1 MKILVIEDEIRVAS
15 FIRKGLEEFGYET
28 DVALDATAA
37 ERLLGMQAY
46 STIVLDVNLPKVSG
60 LDLCRTIRKGNPSVP
75 ILMLTALG
83 STDDKLSGFDAGA
96 DDYLVK
102 PFDFPELVAR
112 IRSLQR
118 RSAATAFPQEPQYLR
133 IADLEMN
140 LTTREVRRNN
150 RKVDLTARE
159 YALLEYFLRNPNR
172 ALSRL
177 EIASHVWD
185 VSFDTGTN
193 VVDVYINYLRRK
205 IDRDFSPKLI
215 HTVTGTGYIMKTD
228 EENR

>member
-1 MKILVIEDEIRVAS
+1 MKILVVEDEIRVAS
-15 FIRKGLEEFGYET
+15 FIRKGLEEFGYDT
-28 DVALDATAA
+28 DLALDAAAA
-37 ERLLGMQAY
+37 EKLLALHAY
-46 STIVLDVNLPKVSG
+46 ATVILDVNLPKVSG
-60 LDLCRTIRKGNPSVP
+60 IALCRNIRKSNPSVP

-83 STDDKLSGFDAGA
+83 STDDKLNGFDAGA

-102 PFDFPELVAR
+102 PFDFLELVAR

-118 RSAATAFPQEPQYLR
+118 RNQSAAPQEAQYLR
-133 IADLEMN
+133 MADLEMN
-140 LTTREVRRNN
+140 LTTKTVRRGN

-177 EIASHVWD
+177 EIASNVWD

-205 IDRDFSPKLI
+205 IDKDFSPKLI
-215 HTVTGTGYIMKTD
+215 HTLTGTGYIMKID
-228 EENR
+228 EEQP

>member
-1 MKILVIEDEIRVAS
+1 MKILVVEDEIRVAS

-28 DVALDATAA
+28 DLALDAAAA
-37 ERLLGMQAY
+37 EKLLALHLY
-46 STIVLDVNLPKVSG
+46 ATIILDVNLPKVSG
-60 LDLCRTIRKGNPSVP
+60 IDLCRTIRKGNPTVP

-102 PFDFPELVAR
+102 PFDFLELVAR

-118 RSAATAFPQEPQYLR
+118 RSQVAAAPPEAQYLR
-133 IADLEMN
+133 MADLEMN
-140 LTTREVRRNN
+140 LTTRTVRRGNQ
-150 RKVDLTARE
+150 KIDLTARE
-159 YALLEYFLRNPNR
+159 YALLEYFLRNPTR

-205 IDRDFSPKLI
+205 IDREFTPKLI
-215 HTVTGTGYIMKTD
+215 HTVTGTGYILKVDAETP
-228 EENR
+228 